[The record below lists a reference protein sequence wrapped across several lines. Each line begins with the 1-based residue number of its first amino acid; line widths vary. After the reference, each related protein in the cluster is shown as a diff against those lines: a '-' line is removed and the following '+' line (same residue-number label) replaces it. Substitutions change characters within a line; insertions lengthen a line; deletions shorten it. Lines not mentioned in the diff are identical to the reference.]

1 MLVVGKTDSFE
12 RNYME
17 KFRSLATE
25 FGEVVKYEHD
35 RGARDIGI
43 HLTHT
48 LSSGKE
54 RLSTALCWFQI
65 KGVMASTLR
74 KSDYEKRQEISVRLK
89 VNHLRYWYLQP
100 VPTYLAV
107 YIECA
112 DHFLVTNIQDYITR
126 NWGRDV
132 LTLNQN
138 TASITISR
146 ESRLDTQAFHL
157 ILTKSDFEEYRK
169 ALGTESDDVRL
180 CVRDYDLIWHFG
192 TTAERH
198 VEHRLVFWDWQSKT
212 RGQLFIE
219 ERRADSDNDWLTLR
233 EHWQYR
239 MDVSELQDAYPYL
252 EFVADEERED
262 TLSWEYEDAEYEA
275 PPITLPNGDV
285 VRGED
290 AAGEYFYYEMRVRLN
305 EIGMQAFD
313 WVKDLRKMGLI
324 EINPGTSEV
333 VSVAPWHGRD
343 V

>member
-1 MLVVGKTDSFE
+1 MLVVGKTDRFE
-12 RNYME
+12 RKYME

-25 FGEVVKYEHD
+25 FGEVVNYEHD

-43 HLTHT
+43 HLTHR

-54 RLSTALCWFQI
+54 RLSTALCWFQM
-65 KGVMASTLR
+65 KGVMASTLPQT
-74 KSDYEKRQEISVRLK
+74 DYEKRQEISIKLK
-89 VNHLRYWYLQP
+89 VNHLQYWYLQP

-132 LTLNQN
+132 LTLNQD

-146 ESRLDTQAFHL
+146 ESRLDNQAFRL

-219 ERRADSDNDWLTLR
+219 ERRAGSDNDWLTLR

-252 EFVADEERED
+252 EFIADEDRED
-262 TLSWEYEDAEYEA
+262 ILSWEYEDVEYEA
-275 PPITLPNGDV
+275 PRITLPNGDV

-290 AAGEYFYYEMRVRLN
+290 AAGEYFYYEMRMELN

-313 WVKDLRKMGLI
+313 WVEDLRKMGLI